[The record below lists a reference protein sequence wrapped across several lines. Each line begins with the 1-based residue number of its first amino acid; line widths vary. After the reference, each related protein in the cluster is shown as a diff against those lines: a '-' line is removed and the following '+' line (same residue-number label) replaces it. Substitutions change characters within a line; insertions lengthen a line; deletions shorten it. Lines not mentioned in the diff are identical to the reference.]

1 MFWVDTAPSRV
12 YTLLT
17 NAAIFCGIITPYPAL
32 RKEQVR
38 VKIAFCSGHVTGDL
52 KPKGGETISKFKPYI
67 RQFFQRAD
75 VFLLVICTV
84 CAIFGILMVDK
95 AVVGMSAGG
104 WDMSAP
110 SKYIAVQ
117 TFSMFLGIG
126 AFVLFTII
134 DADILGSQWKLLCVI
149 NVLLLVALIIF
160 GQDDGTGN
168 KSWIRFAGI
177 GIQPSEVIKVLYIIV
192 AAKQMTWLKE
202 HRDIDSFLS
211 IVEMAGHF
219 VIVFGMIIVVSSD
232 LGSATI
238 IMFIFLTM
246 FFVLGVKLY
255 WFALGGAAVAAAV
268 PLLWNYFLKDYQKKR
283 LIAPY
288 DPSIDPDGWGITWQT
303 TQSKLTLASGR
314 LTGVDEGHR
323 ATVFT
328 GSGRKPRYDR
338 LYRGHHSAGDHH
350 GAHRARRSQERPPLR
365 YAHLHR
371 RGRGHG
377 LPDFHQHRHVHRHH
391 PGYRHHAPLLQLRG
405 LVNGDDVR
413 GHGSGL
419 RREVQAQAGTLL
431 FDLLRKETACES
443 RLFLFYRGMPVE

>member
-1 MFWVDTAPSRV
+1 MDGR
-12 YTLLT
+12 
-17 NAAIFCGIITPYPAL
+17 
-32 RKEQVR
+32 EVR
-38 VKIAFCSGHVTGDL
+38 NTQKI
-52 KPKGGETISKFKPYI
+52 KPYVK
-67 RQFFQRAD
+67 QFFDRAD
-75 VFLLVICTV
+75 IFLLSICTL
-84 CAIFGILMVDK
+84 CAIFGIFMVDK
-95 AVVGMSAGG
+95 AVVGMSIGG
-104 WDMSAP
+104 WDMAAP

-134 DADILGSQWKLLCVI
+134 DADILGSQWKILCAV
-149 NVLLLVALIIF
+149 NVLLLVALVIF

-177 GIQPSEVIKVLYIIV
+177 GIQPSEVIKVLYIII
-192 AAKQMTWLKE
+192 AAKQMTYIRE
-202 HRDIDSFLS
+202 HEDIDSFFS
-211 IVEMAGHF
+211 IVQMAGHF

-255 WFALGGAAVAAAV
+255 WFALGAAAVAAAV

-303 TQSKLTLASGR
+303 TQSRLTLASGR

-328 GSGRKPRYDR
+328 GKHTDFIFSCVGENLGMIGCIIVIILLMIIIVHIVRIGLKSGRLFDMLICIGVAAAMAFQTFINIGMCIGITPVIGITLPFFSYGGSSMVTM
-338 LYRGHHSAGDHH
+338 Y
-350 GAHRARRSQERPPLR
+350 GAM
-365 YAHLHR
+365 
-371 RGRGHG
+371 
-377 LPDFHQHRHVHRHH
+377 
-391 PGYRHHAPLLQLRG
+391 G
-405 LVNGDDVR
+405 LV
-413 GHGSGL
+413 SGVKYKL
-419 RREVQAQAGTLL
+419 KPEHFSLI
-431 FDLLRKETACES
+431 
-443 RLFLFYRGMPVE
+443 Y